1 MIPDQTCY
9 SDADKDKNQMKSSAN
24 SDENTNVRE
33 SAAGSRAGKSAVKSL
48 TDGNPLGLIV
58 SFMLPLLLGNIFQ
71 QAYNMVDG
79 MIVGQMLGADALA
92 AVGSSSSVQFLILGL
107 CIGTCAGFAIPISQ
121 RFGAND
127 GKGVRRYVFHSIIL
141 SAALAVI
148 MTTVTAILC
157 MPILRLMQTP
167 ANIIDNAYSY
177 LLIIFLGIPFT
188 ILYNMTAG
196 MLRAVGN
203 SRAPFIFLAISTFLN
218 IFLDMFCIAVLHWG
232 CAGAAIATIASQA
245 LSGLFCLIYILRKV
259 PILHIF
265 REDRSFDG
273 GTAKVLIVMGLPMG
287 LQYSITAIGSMVM
300 QSANNSLGSVYVSGF
315 TAGTKLKQLFLCP
328 FDAMATAIATFISQN
343 YGALRMDRVKKGLRQ
358 TVVMSVLYG
367 AAAGT
372 VLILF
377 GRNLSMLFLSADN
390 AEALDASARYLRCM
404 GYFYW
409 VLGLLNCFRNEVQAL
424 GYPGRAMLA
433 GAIEMGARSFVA
445 TTFVPIFGYAAICWT
460 DQSAW
465 CSATVYLII
474 MGTYAIKKR
483 TREVD
488 LMKEKAAP
496 SGAVA
501 R

>member
-1 MIPDQTCY
+1 
-9 SDADKDKNQMKSSAN
+9 MKSSAN

-328 FDAMATAIATFISQN
+328 FDAMATAIAT
-343 YGALRMDRVKKGLRQ
+343 DRVKKGLRQ

-496 SGAVA
+496 SGAA
-501 R
+501 AK

>member
-1 MIPDQTCY
+1 
-9 SDADKDKNQMKSSAN
+9 MKSSAN

-377 GRNLSMLFLSADN
+377 GRNLS
-390 AEALDASARYLRCM
+390 
-404 GYFYW
+404 
-409 VLGLLNCFRNEVQAL
+409 
-424 GYPGRAMLA
+424 
-433 GAIEMGARSFVA
+433 
-445 TTFVPIFGYAAICWT
+445 
-460 DQSAW
+460 
-465 CSATVYLII
+465 
-474 MGTYAIKKR
+474 
-483 TREVD
+483 
-488 LMKEKAAP
+488 
-496 SGAVA
+496 
-501 R
+501 